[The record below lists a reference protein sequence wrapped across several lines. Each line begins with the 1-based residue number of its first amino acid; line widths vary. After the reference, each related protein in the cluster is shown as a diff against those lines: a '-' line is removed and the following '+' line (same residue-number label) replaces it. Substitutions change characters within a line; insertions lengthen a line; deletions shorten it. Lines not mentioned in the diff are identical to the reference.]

1 MDINKLYKALD
12 DENNENLLNFTTKK
26 IVEMNLEIINELQLE
41 RNQALEIM
49 KKLKGYKYVD
59 ELSDLKYGTYL
70 RWIPIH
76 DPYPVNI
83 HLTKGALFCDIK
95 IKEEGVYIILKNYG
109 YSNKHFQIKL
119 DENLVFQ
126 KLTDHE
132 LVLLSALDHLAK

>member
-1 MDINKLYKALD
+1 MDVNKLYKALD

-41 RNQALEIM
+41 RKQALEIM

-70 RWIPIH
+70 RWISIN
-76 DPYPVNI
+76 DPEPVNI

-126 KLTDHE
+126 RLTEQE
-132 LVLLSALDHLAK
+132 LVLLSALDHLSK

>member
-1 MDINKLYKALD
+1 MDVNKLYKALD
-12 DENNENLLNFTTKK
+12 DESNENLLNFTTKK
-26 IVEMNLEIINELQLE
+26 MVEMNLQIINELQLE
-41 RNQALEIM
+41 RKHGLEIM

-59 ELSDLKYGTYL
+59 ELSDLKYGTYI

-76 DPYPVNI
+76 DPNPVKI
-83 HLTKGALFCDIK
+83 QLTKGALFCEIK
-95 IKEEGVYIILKNYG
+95 IKEEGVYIICKNYG
-109 YSNKHFQIKL
+109 YSNRHFQIKL

>member
-1 MDINKLYKALD
+1 MDVNKLYKALD

-41 RNQALEIM
+41 RKQALEIM

-70 RWIPIH
+70 RWISIN
-76 DPYPVNI
+76 DSEPVNI

-126 KLTDHE
+126 RLTEQE
-132 LVLLSALDHLAK
+132 LVLLSALDHLSK